1 MKYSL
6 AKSVLAVIVLV
17 FLAVSCQRKD
27 TSAPKRL
34 RLALDWMINPTH
46 IPIFVGTKLGYFQDE
61 GIQLEINLPGA
72 IDPLDLLEE
81 GQTELA
87 LSYLPRIL
95 RACSKDRQF
104 YVVGKVIEKPLNGFL
119 FLKESGIKRPE
130 DFNGRVMGY
139 CPLSA
144 SSASFDV
151 LLNEKDIQI
160 GCKMNL
166 GNDLLSDLASKK
178 IDVVYGAFENVE
190 PERLKVLGYNP
201 RFLSVTDFGMPD
213 YEELIVV
220 AHKRLQK
227 KKRVLD
233 CFQKALQKSLDFCR
247 ERPEMAF
254 ELYVE
259 ELQNNHKILGGWEE
273 KSWQATLPCLAC
285 SQKFSYGDVKKLSDW
300 LRDRGLMRKSV
311 GLEPIFCSLGVR
323 EPEPLMQLASQE

>member
-1 MKYSL
+1 MKDSI
-6 AKSVLAVIVLV
+6 AKIVLAVIVLA
-17 FLAVSCQRKD
+17 FLVVSCQRKE
-27 TSAPKRL
+27 TSAPKRF
-34 RLALDWMINPTH
+34 RLALDWVINPTH
-46 IPIFVGTKLGYFQDE
+46 IPIFVGTKLGYFQEE
-61 GIQLEINLPGA
+61 GIALEISLPSH
-72 IDPLDLLEE
+72 IDPLDQLEKA
-81 GQTELA
+81 QAELA

-178 IDVVYGAFENVE
+178 IDVVFGAFENVE
-190 PERLKVLGYNP
+190 PERLKVLGYAP

-227 KKRVLD
+227 EKRALA

-247 ERPEMAF
+247 ERPEKAF
-254 ELYVE
+254 ELYVD
-259 ELQNNHKILGGWEE
+259 ELHSNHKILGGWEE
-273 KSWQATLPCLAC
+273 KSWQATLPCLAH
-285 SQKFSYGDVKKLSDW
+285 SQKFSYSEVKKLSDW

-311 GLEPIFCSLGVR
+311 GLEPLFCSLGT
-323 EPEPLMQLASQE
+323 PESLPITQLTSQE